1 MPLGGLI
8 FSPLLGDDIDTLFW
22 HGRAVMKRLL
32 LKETGRIVAACV
44 AQGGTPPEQV
54 EVLIEVVYRT
64 LQRVSDAAE
73 LGAEEALEELAP
85 ADLAMTVPRW
95 QPVVPI
101 EEAVTEESV
110 TCLICGKKGKAI
122 RGHLTK
128 THRIDIPTYFA
139 LFGLPKDF
147 PLVAPAYSAT
157 RRQLA
162 LASGA
167 GENLQAGRRKT
178 E

>member
-1 MPLGGLI
+1 
-8 FSPLLGDDIDTLFW
+8 
-22 HGRAVMKRLL
+22 MKRLL

-44 AQGGTPPEQV
+44 AQRGAPPEQV
-54 EVLIEVVYRT
+54 EVLIEVVYRA
-64 LQRVSDAAE
+64 LRRAGEVVELAE
-73 LGAEEALEELAP
+73 EELAP
-85 ADLAMTVPRW
+85 AELAPAELAMTVPRW

-128 THRIDIPTYFA
+128 THRIDIPTYLA

-147 PLVAPAYSAT
+147 PLVAPAYSAA

-167 GENLQAGRRKT
+167 GENLQVGRRKT